1 LDAPPNA
8 GVPKTEVVVPVAG
21 VGVPKAEVV
30 VDVFPKADVPELDE
44 LFEGAGATLVD
55 FRASL

>member
-1 LDAPPNA
+1 
-8 GVPKTEVVVPVAG
+8 
-21 VGVPKAEVV
+21 VPKAEVV
-30 VDVFPKADVPELDE
+30 VEAFPEADVPELDVLPNAE